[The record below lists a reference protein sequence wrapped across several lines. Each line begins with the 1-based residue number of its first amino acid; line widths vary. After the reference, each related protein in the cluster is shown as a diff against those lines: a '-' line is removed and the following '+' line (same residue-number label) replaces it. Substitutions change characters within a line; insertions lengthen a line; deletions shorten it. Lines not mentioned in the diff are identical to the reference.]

1 MTFWAAFS
9 ISRTAWLSIRAI
21 PNSQYSGSLC
31 RLQPDQVGIL
41 WYNYATGTP
50 TGGMN
55 RMMAIQPRAARESR
69 LCSRAW
75 QAL

>member
-21 PNSQYSGSLC
+21 PNSQYSGS
-31 RLQPDQVGIL
+31 
-41 WYNYATGTP
+41 P